1 MIHSGVDD
9 PRLFRQAR
17 RAEVTTNMSLVDN
30 VGLWCEI
37 AHSDCGGRAALF
49 LDRDGVVVE
58 ETDYLGRAEDVRM
71 IPDAARAIGQCNQ
84 RNTPV
89 VLVTNQSGIARGLYG
104 WKGFQ
109 DVQAALSASLRSAGA
124 HVDATLACAYHIEGR
139 PPYQI
144 ADHWWRKPNPGM
156 IIEAGRRL
164 RLDLG
169 RSWIIGDRATDIES
183 GRAASLAGGILV
195 STGYGKEQTDA
206 ALRQANRRY
215 VVETSNTLADAV
227 ATLTARGELRT

>member
-1 MIHSGVDD
+1 
-9 PRLFRQAR
+9 
-17 RAEVTTNMSLVDN
+17 MSLVDN

-37 AHSDCGGRAALF
+37 AHSDHGGRAALF

-71 IPDAARAIGQCNQ
+71 IPDAARAIAQCNQ

-89 VLVTNQSGIARGLYG
+89 VLVTNQSGIARGSTAGRVSRMSRL
-104 WKGFQ
+104 
-109 DVQAALSASLRSAGA
+109 LCRPRSRSAGA

-164 RLDLG
+164 RLDLR
-169 RSWIIGDRATDIES
+169 RSWIVGDRATDIES

-195 STGYGKEQTDA
+195 STGYGKQQTDA
-206 ALRQANRRY
+206 ALRHANSAICGRNLKHFGGRRRHIDCARRI
-215 VVETSNTLADAV
+215 EE
-227 ATLTARGELRT
+227 LTARPPQTS